1 VYSLTVSDHAMIAHS
16 LPDEFFGPAANLHG
30 ATLTVEATFEREQL
44 DEHAV
49 VMDIGR
55 AGALLDEAL
64 DGIRYRNLD
73 DHPDFTGQLSTSEA
87 IAAHLAQHIAAGVP
101 DWDSFAAL
109 TITVV
114 ENPRARVSYRL
125 TP

>member
-1 VYSLTVSDHAMIAHS
+1 MTVSDHAMIAHS
-16 LPDEFFGPAANLHG
+16 LPDDFFGPAAGLHG

-55 AGALLDEAL
+55 ASALLDEAL
-64 DGIRYRNLD
+64 SGIRYRNLD
-73 DHPDFTGQLSTSEA
+73 DHPDFAGRLSTSEA
-87 IAAHLAQHIAAGVP
+87 IAAHLAERIAAGIP
-101 DWDSFAAL
+101 DWHSFAAL
-109 TITVV
+109 TVTVV
-114 ENPRARVSYRL
+114 ENPRARVSCRL